1 MPYALV
7 PDGFSL
13 KKVTNSQKE
22 AVDSYTNAESI
33 QAFFDGPASG
43 ELVKGVVIVVTPII
57 LSVLAKRGFEF
68 AKEEADDLVSAVF
81 NLIPEFD
88 PLMGIKEKV
97 KAGIETKLST

>member
-13 KKVTNSQKE
+13 KKVTKDQKE

-57 LSVLAKRGFEF
+57 LAVLAKRGYEF
-68 AKEEADDLVSAVF
+68 AEEEVKDILTATGDLGEG
-81 NLIPEFD
+81 LI
-88 PLMGIKEKV
+88 
-97 KAGIETKLST
+97 TSTANVILELYKGSRPYST

>member
-1 MPYALV
+1 M
-7 PDGFSL
+7 
-13 KKVTNSQKE
+13 
-22 AVDSYTNAESI
+22 
-33 QAFFDGPASG
+33 
-43 ELVKGVVIVVTPII
+43 VTPII

-68 AKEEADDLVSAVF
+68 AKEEVDDLLSAVF